1 MREERNAGGCRETTS
16 TETILCEVAQLVRQ
30 YGPEFAALHREEK
43 RIGWQPMGSMSLPEA
58 EQISNRLDAI
68 YQRIK
73 EITGE
78 IIGQVHRLMLE
89 MYAGGEVQENEEK
102 KIYRNTD

>member
-1 MREERNAGGCRETTS
+1 MQEERTAGGCREAAS
-16 TETILCEVAQLVRQ
+16 TEALLCEVAQLVQQ
-30 YGPEFAALHREEK
+30 YSPEFAALCREEK
-43 RIGWQPMGSMSLPEA
+43 KLSWQPIGSMSLPEA